1 MSPCSFFFFFYVS
14 KVLGAMEAQE
24 SMPTLRINIMKSC
37 NGSLTTLCQKP
48 AVQHKGILL
57 CLSTAL
63 LVTKNLTRG
72 KCSQAPCNKPCPI
85 QLLQTSSGSW
95 VHKEAAQISLNSFLH
110 TALITQE
117 LHQQPLT
124 KTQNHFHGDVDPVI
138 CYEFIVMQFKGFNSN
153 TVYCKM

>member
-1 MSPCSFFFFFYVS
+1 MQFKAKINKLQLSCLYNSKFFKKCINKEIDFCLLAHFFFFYVS

-85 QLLQTSSGSW
+85 QLLQTSSGS
-95 VHKEAAQISLNSFLH
+95 
-110 TALITQE
+110 
-117 LHQQPLT
+117 
-124 KTQNHFHGDVDPVI
+124 
-138 CYEFIVMQFKGFNSN
+138 
-153 TVYCKM
+153 